1 MIPVKYQITFNIH
14 FNLHHII
21 LTFLSE
27 KKKKKSFAMHEMLF

>member
-27 KKKKKSFAMHEMLF
+27 KKKSFAMHEMLF